1 MIDLSAIS
9 RVLIVHEFEISHTM
23 WLVLINGI
31 CLFCW
36 VEIPGGFQ

>member
-1 MIDLSAIS
+1 MIDLSAIR
-9 RVLIVHEFEISHTM
+9 RVSLVHEFEISHTI

-31 CLFCW
+31 CLFCV